1 MKIDQEVNSIIRANL
16 KVIITVKGET
26 MNTIAKKMGMSYSMF
41 FKRMSSDYSLSLD
54 IAFVIAVCNIL
65 DVKISDVLPNLPCNP
80 KKSTKIT
87 IELKG

>member
-16 KVIITVKGET
+16 KVIIAAKGES
-26 MNTIAKKMGMSYSMF
+26 MATIAKKMGVEYSMF

-54 IAFVIAVCNIL
+54 IAVCNIL

>member
-16 KVIITVKGET
+16 KVIIAAKGES
-26 MNTIAKKMGMSYSMF
+26 MATIAKKMGVEYSMF

>member
-1 MKIDQEVNSIIRANL
+1 MKIDQEVNSVIRTNL
-16 KVIITVKGET
+16 KLVITAKGES
-26 MNTIAKKMGMSYSMF
+26 MATIAKKMGMGYSMF
-41 FKRMSSDYSLSLD
+41 FKRMTSEYSQALD

>member
-1 MKIDQEVNSIIRANL
+1 MKIDQKVNNIIRANL
-16 KVIITVKGET
+16 KVIITAKGES
-26 MNTIAKKMGMSYSMF
+26 MASIAKKMGVEYSMF